1 MNSGKETIQRHSV
14 IASDT
19 KLNQG
24 QIYAIIFAF
33 GALMSMGWLDN
44 ARGPIYPLIL
54 SDLDLSHS
62 QGSLF
67 FAMASF
73 TAIIANI
80 MVPLQISY
88 WGSKR
93 ILLVGVIVLSLFPLI
108 ILWSQTY
115 SLLLLSAVIF
125 GWSMGTIGVTQNI
138 VVEESVPANKKRSY
152 LSLLHSVYGLSAL
165 LAPILIGQ
173 ILSYGFTWSE
183 SLIFIL
189 IFILPVLF
197 FGLLSLKTKFIDI
210 STLNQKPLEKHR
222 LDFKLLM
229 FWGGILALYVSC
241 ELFFTTRLVVI
252 FNQIFNKT
260 FQQANFQLTLFF
272 AGLFLGR
279 ILASFLPERFSNRR
293 VIELSLFLTFVFI
306 LLGVF
311 VSPSLIFII
320 GFTLAPIFPLCMDEI
335 SNQTGARF
343 KQYSSVII
351 AISSLGVVGMHLLTG
366 LVADYFGLIWSM
378 SLPLIFVF
386 LALLS
391 SLFLSQKTKI

>member
-1 MNSGKETIQRHSV
+1 MNSSKETIQRHSV

-19 KLNQG
+19 KLNLG

-54 SDLDLSHS
+54 SDLGLSHS

-93 ILLVGVIVLSLFPLI
+93 ILFVGVIILSLFPLI

-115 SLLLLSAVIF
+115 ILLLLSAVIF

-173 ILSYGFTWSE
+173 ILSFGFTWSE

-189 IFILPVLF
+189 LFILPVLF

-210 STLNQKPLEKHR
+210 SALNQKPLEKHK
-222 LDFKLLM
+222 LDLKLLM

-272 AGLFLGR
+272 TGLFLGR

-311 VSPSLIFII
+311 VSPDLIFII

-335 SNQTGARF
+335 SNQTGVRF

-351 AISSLGVVGMHLLTG
+351 AISSLGVVVMHLLTG

-378 SLPLIFVF
+378 SLPLIFVL
-386 LALLS
+386 LALLC
-391 SLFLSQKTKI
+391 SLFLSRNN